1 MDDVQAQLE
10 ELKRLLVNQKA
21 EIAALKGSA
30 LDPSDLAELQEAAR
44 LAEVQQALAEEM
56 RLAES
61 RTFGA
66 LSKTHE
72 AAQFGRALKEF
83 KRKLAQRSE
92 RAEKHRK
99 LAKAREYFLGADGAP
114 RVPPAAGEEQE
125 ALVAAVALQ
134 DAVDRAMVAKRRCDV
149 DLECTVVGGNDPD
162 FRCDVYAAVSDET
175 LLRADAPRKAV
186 IKDAVAAALVNQES
200 RAKKAEA
207 ATLAASLAQIGRGS
221 YSGKPLAQGGGHG
234 GGQGGQNSQGGGRS
248 GHGGQGGRGGRGG
261 QGDHGGAGRG
271 GGGKGGQGRGRGG
284 AAVPNVDAAVALQEQ
299 AAAPGPDE
307 EEDDETEN

>member
-92 RAEKHRK
+92 RAEKHR
-99 LAKAREYFLGADGAP
+99 R
-114 RVPPAAGEEQE
+114 
-125 ALVAAVALQ
+125 
-134 DAVDRAMVAKRRCDV
+134 
-149 DLECTVVGGNDPD
+149 
-162 FRCDVYAAVSDET
+162 
-175 LLRADAPRKAV
+175 LRS
-186 IKDAVAAALVNQES
+186 AVAATVANRSPKEADTAAV
-200 RAKKAEA
+200 RAARTARA
-207 ATLAASLAQIGRGS
+207 AAGVATAARA
-221 YSGKPLAQGGGHG
+221 AAAA
-234 GGQGGQNSQGGGRS
+234 
-248 GHGGQGGRGGRGG
+248 
-261 QGDHGGAGRG
+261 GAVRATTAA
-271 GGGKGGQGRGRGG
+271 RAAVVVARAARAAAG
-284 AAVPNVDAAVALQEQ
+284 AAQPSRTWMRRSHFKSRLRLRGLTRRRTTRRRTS
-299 AAAPGPDE
+299 APR
-307 EEDDETEN
+307 